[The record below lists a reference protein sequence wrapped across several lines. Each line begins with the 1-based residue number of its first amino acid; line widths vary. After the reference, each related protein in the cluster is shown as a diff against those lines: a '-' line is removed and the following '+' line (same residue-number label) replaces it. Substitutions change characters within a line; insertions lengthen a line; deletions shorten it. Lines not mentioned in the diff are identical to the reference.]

1 MIGIVQPCKG
11 ITKMVTHSN
20 VLYRAVNFAYKRII
34 AGTEKKQNF
43 ITKTPTYWQT
53 GQLHVK

>member
-43 ITKTPTYWQT
+43 NHKDTNLLADRTTSC
-53 GQLHVK
+53 